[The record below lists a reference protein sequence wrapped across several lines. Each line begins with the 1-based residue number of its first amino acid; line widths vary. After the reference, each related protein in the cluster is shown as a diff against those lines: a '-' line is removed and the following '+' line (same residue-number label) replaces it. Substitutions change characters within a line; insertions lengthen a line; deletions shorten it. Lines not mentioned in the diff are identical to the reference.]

1 MLSENKDITILL
13 QFVSAN
19 IIYLLQSVLILFGT
33 KMKVMGRAIVHM
45 DLDTFFVSCERL
57 TDSRLNGIPLIIGG
71 GERGVVA
78 SCSYEARTFGVRSA
92 MPIKM
97 ALRLCPQA
105 KVMKGD
111 MELYSRLS
119 HAVTEVIEEKAP
131 VMEKASIDEFYLDI
145 TGMDKFYGSYLWT
158 NELAQSVTKETGL
171 PISFALSVNKTVSK
185 IATGEGKPKGNL
197 EIPEDMVRPFLN
209 PLSIKKIPMVGDATF
224 QLLSRIGVRNI
235 QTLSEMPAEVLQQM
249 IGKNGI
255 ELWKKANGIDNN
267 PVEPYTE
274 RKSISTEH
282 TFLQDT
288 IDLDKLK
295 RVLQG
300 MVEKLAFQLRS
311 EGWLTSTVVIK
322 IRYANFDTETK
333 QCRVQYTSADHILM
347 KNVTDLFNKLYQR
360 RMRLRLIGIRFC
372 GLVRG
377 TYQINMFE
385 DTEEMLS
392 LYQAMDRMKTR
403 YGFDAVMR
411 GGGATF
417 KPNNKNEIL
426 KRKK

>member
-1 MLSENKDITILL
+1 
-13 QFVSAN
+13 
-19 IIYLLQSVLILFGT
+19 
-33 KMKVMGRAIVHM
+33 MGRAIVHM

-119 HAVTEVIEEKAP
+119 HTVAEVIEEKAP

-145 TGMDKFYGSYLWT
+145 TGMDKFYGSYKWT
-158 NELAQSVTKETGL
+158 GELAQSVTRQTGL

-197 EIPEDMVRPFLN
+197 EIPQQMVKPFLD
-209 PLSIKKIPMVGDATF
+209 PLSIKKIPMVGDVTF

-235 QTLSEMPAEVLQQM
+235 KTLSEMPADVLQQM

-255 ELWKKANGIDNN
+255 ELWKKANGIDNT

-288 IDLDKLK
+288 IDVEKLK

-311 EGWLTSTVVIK
+311 EEWLTSTVTVKIK
-322 IRYANFDTETK
+322 YANFDTETK
-333 QCRVQYTSADHILM
+333 QCRVQYTSADHILT
-347 KNVTDLFNKLYQR
+347 KNVYELFDNIY
-360 RMRLRLIGIRFC
+360 I
-372 GLVRG
+372 
-377 TYQINMFE
+377 
-385 DTEEMLS
+385 
-392 LYQAMDRMKTR
+392 
-403 YGFDAVMR
+403 
-411 GGGATF
+411 
-417 KPNNKNEIL
+417 
-426 KRKK
+426 